1 MYVWARLARMATT
14 TGRRGPYR
22 LGGESRLSFR
32 CLPSDID
39 RNIHLNNARYMM
51 LADVGRIDIFLRSG
65 IYRLCR
71 ERGWAPMM
79 GGLQAAYVREI
90 KLWQRFEVVTTI
102 ETWEGGE
109 MIGRH
114 RFLLEDGR
122 TAAIV
127 LTTVGIYDLKV
138 RRFVPI
144 AEMFGLLGQQGTPR
158 PLDPAEAAF
167 LASHRNLR
175 MSVKSPEAAS

>member
-1 MYVWARLARMATT
+1 MYVWARLARMAAT
-14 TGRRGPYR
+14 TGRRGPYH

-65 IYRLCR
+65 VFRLCR

-79 GGLQAAYVREI
+79 GGLQATYVREI
-90 KLWQRFEVVTTI
+90 RLWQRFDVVTTI

-114 RFLLEDGR
+114 LFRLEDGR
-122 TAAIV
+122 TAAIA
-127 LTTVGIYDLKV
+127 LTTVGIYDLKG
-138 RRFVPI
+138 RCFVPI
-144 AEMFGLLGQQGTPR
+144 SEMFGLLGHHETPR

-175 MSVKSPEAAS
+175 ASAKSLEAVH